1 MTRVAVSQAGGQAGD
16 LGREASQPAGPAPSR
31 RAAVADELAPQG
43 REGPGV
49 PSGEGTALL

>member
-1 MTRVAVSQAGGQAGD
+1 MAVSQAGGQAGD